1 MQWVIVSLI
10 SGCVLHEVLLK
21 KVLKSL
27 QLRQLSQPLVHSIVN
42 VILNFSFL
50 FYSYVGVWVCLY
62 KSPGFG
68 GFSALCCA

>member
-1 MQWVIVSLI
+1 MQWVIVLLI
-10 SGCVLHEVLLK
+10 SGCVLREVLLK

-27 QLRQLSQPLVHSIVN
+27 QLSQPLVPSIVN

-62 KSPGFG
+62 KSPDFG

>member
-21 KVLKSL
+21 VLKSL
-27 QLRQLSQPLVHSIVN
+27 QLCQPLVHSIVN

>member
-1 MQWVIVSLI
+1 MQWVIVLLI

-27 QLRQLSQPLVHSIVN
+27 QLSQPLVPSIVN

>member
-1 MQWVIVSLI
+1 MQWVIVLLI

-27 QLRQLSQPLVHSIVN
+27 QLSQPLVPSIVN

-62 KSPGFG
+62 KNTDIG